1 MPEIETNRDKTQD
14 EGRTHSASTE
24 SGKTPAKETPKEDS
38 KISTPQK
45 SVWDLPD
52 GEFSE
57 VIDSEGHRNRI
68 NYY

>member
-1 MPEIETNRDKTQD
+1 MPEIEKSKDKNPD
-14 EGRTHSASTE
+14 EKKTHLTPPE
-24 SGKTPAKETPKEDS
+24 SGKTSSKETPKANS
-38 KISTPQK
+38 TSTPQK

>member
-1 MPEIETNRDKTQD
+1 MPEIERSKDKNTGD
-14 EGRTHSASTE
+14 KKTHSTSTE
-24 SGKTPAKETPKEDS
+24 SGKTQAKDTPKENTS
-38 KISTPQK
+38 ETAPQK